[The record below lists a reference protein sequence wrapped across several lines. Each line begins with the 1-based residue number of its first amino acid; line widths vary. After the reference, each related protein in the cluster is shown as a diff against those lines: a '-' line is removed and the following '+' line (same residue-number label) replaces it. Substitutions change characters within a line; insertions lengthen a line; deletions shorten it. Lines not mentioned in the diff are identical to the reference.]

1 MNTPESDQ
9 MVDGASKFSLD
20 YFNLLEELLHFEPD
34 ESGKRVIPPGATNIL
49 SFENLR
55 NQLLPLLIDNTSRT
69 AIRASKDY
77 WRDQNQSQT
86 VGFRLI
92 DDESFEKFI
101 KMGSLCGN
109 RVVLWDFIGT
119 RVLANLDGNPSVPDT
134 VKTLATN
141 LMPLK
146 PIVEAGGL
154 VMLPHPTDW
163 SKEIRQKVSQK
174 LQEIKQTVR
183 WGYQNNTG
191 NVWAGISSSRHE

>member
-34 ESGKRVIPPGATNIL
+34 ESGKLVIPPGATNIL

-77 WRDQNQSQT
+77 GRDQNQSQT

-154 VMLPHPTDW
+154 SCCPIQRIGLKK
-163 SKEIRQKVSQK
+163 SGRRSLRNCKK
-174 LQEIKQTVR
+174 
-183 WGYQNNTG
+183 
-191 NVWAGISSSRHE
+191 

>member
-1 MNTPESDQ
+1 MKTPESNQ

-20 YFNLLEELLHFEPD
+20 YFNFLEELLHCEPD

-77 WRDQNQSQT
+77 GRDQNQSQT

-101 KMGSLCGN
+101 KMGSLCRN

-163 SKEIRQKVSQK
+163 SKEIRQKGSQK

>member
-1 MNTPESDQ
+1 M
-9 MVDGASKFSLD
+9 
-20 YFNLLEELLHFEPD
+20 
-34 ESGKRVIPPGATNIL
+34 
-49 SFENLR
+49 
-55 NQLLPLLIDNTSRT
+55 
-69 AIRASKDY
+69 
-77 WRDQNQSQT
+77 
-86 VGFRLI
+86 
-92 DDESFEKFI
+92 
-101 KMGSLCGN
+101 
-109 RVVLWDFIGT
+109 VLWDFIGT